1 MSLEIYPA
9 SPTDARELT
18 KVFYGS
24 FHSNLDTAMFPNTP
38 DVTEW
43 WEKCFTTSIMRSIAG
58 ETHDVFL
65 KVTEGSEDGG
75 IVAFAKW
82 KLPVPVADRRRKE
95 EQIVWPP
102 SSDKDLCDR
111 FFNGMG
117 ARHEKWMGERPHYY
131 LDMLGV
137 QDSYQG
143 RGLGSKL
150 LKWGLTRADAEG
162 LEVYLSASPA
172 GKPLYEKNGFR
183 EVDTFSPFPGYV
195 QVAMLRSPNKQ

>member
-1 MSLEIYPA
+1 
-9 SPTDARELT
+9 
-18 KVFYGS
+18 
-24 FHSNLDTAMFPNTP
+24 
-38 DVTEW
+38 
-43 WEKCFTTSIMRSIAG
+43 
-58 ETHDVFL
+58 
-65 KVTEGSEDGG
+65 
-75 IVAFAKW
+75 
-82 KLPVPVADRRRKE
+82 
-95 EQIVWPP
+95 
-102 SSDKDLCDR
+102 
-111 FFNGMG
+111 
-117 ARHEKWMGERPHYY
+117 
-131 LDMLGV
+131 MLGV

>member
-1 MSLEIYPA
+1 MELEIYPA

-24 FHSNLDTAMFPNTP
+24 FHSDLDTAMFPNTP

-43 WEKCFTTSIMRSIAG
+43 WEKYFTTSITRSIAG

-82 KLPVPVADRRRKE
+82 KLPVPAADRRRNE

-111 FFNGMG
+111 FFND
-117 ARHEKWMGERPHYY
+117 

-137 QDSYQG
+137 HDSYQG
-143 RGLGSKL
+143 KGLGSKL

-183 EVDTFSPFPGYV
+183 VVDTFSPFPDYV

>member
-1 MSLEIYPA
+1 MSLEIHPA
-9 SPTDARELT
+9 SPADARELT
-18 KVFYGS
+18 EVFYGS
-24 FHSNLDTAMFPNTP
+24 FHSDLDTTMFPKKP

-43 WEKCFTTSIMRSIAG
+43 WEKYFTTSIARSIAG

-65 KVTEGSEDGG
+65 KVTEGSEDGR

-82 KLPVPVADRRRKE
+82 KLPVAPADRRRNE

-137 QDSYQG
+137 HDSYQG
-143 RGLGSKL
+143 KGLGSKL

-183 EVDTFSPFPGYV
+183 VVDTFSPFPDYV

>member
-9 SPTDARELT
+9 RPTDARELT

-24 FHSNLDTAMFPNTP
+24 FHSDLDTAMFPNAP

-43 WEKCFTTSIMRSIAG
+43 WEEYFTTSITRSIAG

-65 KVTEGSEDGG
+65 KVAEGSEDGG

-82 KLPVPVADRRRKE
+82 KLPVPAADRRRNE

-111 FFNGMG
+111 FFSGMG
-117 ARHEKWMGERPHYY
+117 ARHEKWMGDRPHYCTFFF
-131 LDMLGV
+131 L
-137 QDSYQG
+137 SF
-143 RGLGSKL
+143 SSL
-150 LKWGLTRADAEG
+150 LRKVFGFALCFLYSNTNRDLKIWICWVFTIPTRARDWA
-162 LEVYLSASPA
+162 
-172 GKPLYEKNGFR
+172 
-183 EVDTFSPFPGYV
+183 
-195 QVAMLRSPNKQ
+195 RSS